1 MDRDLFWKFSLKFY
15 SDPAV
20 AEICLDLQD
29 RYASDVNVL
38 LFVLWCASRD
48 RRLSSP
54 ELKRVTASVAG
65 WQSAVVGPLRGVRR
79 SLKQFAADL
88 ALEPIS
94 TLREAV
100 KKQELESERLQQS
113 LMEAGFEDIGAPSS
127 DRAATASENLEL
139 YANLAGEIFPSTHVK
154 ALVARLQAIRQD

>member
-48 RRLSSP
+48 RRLSSA

-65 WQSAVVGPLRGVRR
+65 WQSTGVGPLRGGRR
-79 SLKQFAADL
+79 SLKRFAADL

-94 TLREAV
+94 ALREAV
-100 KKQELESERLQQS
+100 KKQEREAERLQQS
-113 LMEAGFEDIGAPSS
+113 LMEAEFDDIGAPAS
-127 DRAATASENLEL
+127 DRAATAGANVEL
-139 YANLAGEIFPSTHVK
+139 YASLAGE
-154 ALVARLQAIRQD
+154 